1 MHGMTAAD
9 LVISDVTLSELARII
24 RDPKKDAYV
33 KTARFD
39 WLSAFASGFT
49 VVQVSPAI
57 AHHAAEYT
65 FEHRDPCDRHIL
77 ATAQVLGLPLV
88 TLDSPLTECA
98 RLVGVSVLW

>member
-1 MHGMTAAD
+1 MHAMTAVD
-9 LVISDVTLSELARII
+9 LAISDVTLSELARII

-33 KTARFD
+33 KTGRLE

-49 VVQVSPAI
+49 VVPVSPAI
-57 AHHAAEYT
+57 AHLAADYA

-77 ATAQVLGLPLV
+77 ATAHVLGLPLATIDV
-88 TLDSPLTECA
+88 TLTGCA